1 MKNNS
6 KNLKFKKFAPILLI
20 SGFIGVSTISY
31 MTGYKDSSRY
41 QKKENITIFNDK
53 LNEYNENIERIT
65 NEINALKK
73 EKNQLL
79 NEKEFDV
86 KDLIVAEVSNDNK
99 NELHIL
105 YPDMSSN
112 YSKYISISDELI
124 MDYSCAFSDQGYD
137 ISNIPIYVEFDN
149 KLMLSNNMYM
159 VSSLPLTSYL
169 SSDEIEDIMKNKG
182 IIKYDKL
189 ISILD
194 NLNNSDNKVIS
205 YK

>member
-1 MKNNS
+1 MKKNN
-6 KNLKFKKFAPILLI
+6 KNLKFRKFTPILLI

-31 MTGYKDSSRY
+31 MTGYRDSSRY
-41 QKKENITIFNDK
+41 QKKENVMIFNDR

-79 NEKEFDV
+79 KEKEFDI
-86 KDLIVAEVSNDNK
+86 KDLIVAEVSNGKKNK
-99 NELHIL
+99 LHIL

-112 YSKYISISDELI
+112 HSKYISISDELI
-124 MDYSCAFSDQGYD
+124 IDYSYANYD
-137 ISNIPIYVEFDN
+137 INNIPIYVEFDN
-149 KLMLSNNMYM
+149 KLMLSNNKYI

-169 SSDEIEDIMKNKG
+169 SSDEIKDIMKNKG

-194 NLNNSDNKVIS
+194 NLNNSDNKVVS